1 VAFTKNTAAMGK
13 IANEKDANSKK
24 SDGQFFDIHCM
35 PLTSILLALN
45 MTDID
50 LFSLD
55 IEGHEMEVLRS
66 LDFDL
71 IKIKASEISLPEPH
85 EKRLFKN

>member
-1 VAFTKNTAAMGK
+1 VSFTKNTAAMGK
-13 IANEKDANSKK
+13 IANEKEVNSNK
-24 SDGQFFDIHCM
+24 SDSQFFEIHCM

-50 LFSLD
+50 VFSLD
-55 IEGHEMEVLRS
+55 IEGHEMEVLRT

-71 IKIKASEISLPEPH
+71 IKIKASEIS
-85 EKRLFKN
+85 